1 VLDRGYVN
9 FLELRFHEVG
19 YPGGEVLPAST
30 YKQLAFGAPQGGRPP
45 LEETRLPCCS
55 RSDGRSAAQSVRS
68 FVTKASLPSKEVS
81 KAPRVMGK
89 SVEEVLPVT

>member
-1 VLDRGYVN
+1 MAN
-9 FLELRFHEVG
+9 FSELRFHAVG

-55 RSDGRSAAQSVRS
+55 RTDGRSAAQSVRS
-68 FVTKASLPSKEVS
+68 FVTKASPPSKELS
-81 KAPRVMGK
+81 KAPGVMGK
-89 SVEEVLPVT
+89 PVEEVLPVT